1 MNIYESI
8 MQGLNEAIAY
18 EKGEKAA
25 RSNTV
30 TIAPLPEVSASEI
43 KELRQSLNMTQS
55 TFAAV
60 MGVSNKTV
68 EAWEKHGVTLNT
80 IPDEQYQAEL
90 VKQWLA
96 SMSDDTDIDVPTI
109 S

>member
-18 EKGEKAA
+18 EKGENTA
-25 RSNTV
+25 RSNTI
-30 TIAPLPEVSASEI
+30 TIAPLPDVSASEI
-43 KELRQSLNMTQS
+43 KELRRSLNMTQS

-68 EAWEKHGVTLNT
+68 EAWEKGTNT
-80 IPDEQYQAEL
+80 PAGTARRMMGMLIADHMIPEKY
-90 VKQWLA
+90 
-96 SMSDDTDIDVPTI
+96 SII
-109 S
+109 SR